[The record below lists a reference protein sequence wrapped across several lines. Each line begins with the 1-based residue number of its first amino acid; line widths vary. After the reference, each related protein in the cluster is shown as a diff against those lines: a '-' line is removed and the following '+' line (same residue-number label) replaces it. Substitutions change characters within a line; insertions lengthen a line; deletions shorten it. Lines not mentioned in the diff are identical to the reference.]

1 MVDDDPL
8 RTIKMLGSS
17 VLEFAMSAFV
27 VILVDYDQFRIWDEE
42 AGLRI

>member
-8 RTIKMLGSS
+8 RMLGSS

-27 VILVDYDQFRIWDEE
+27 VILVDYDQFRI
-42 AGLRI
+42 